1 VLIAAVRRFG
11 VVTLLALS
19 AAVPRSASAQSTDAP
34 ESIANEYR
42 VTLVAT
48 KPAAEREKVVFFGYL
63 GVVDSPDKQVSSLY
77 YSPPGLIIKPK
88 PWTEIWVGMFGIYN
102 SNKSTDNSW
111 ELRPLTGLKLYA
123 PNHAHINLYNFT
135 RFEYRSVHQS
145 GSTTSTPRLRNR
157 IGVEVPFTQ
166 ARAWAPKTWY
176 GLSDV
181 EYFYRLND
189 QYLERYRVRAGLG
202 RVLSK
207 TWRAEFIYHAEFTG
221 GNGVHKAYTNN
232 IWRLNIKL
240 SLPRRG
246 QRVSVA
252 PDFDE

>member
-1 VLIAAVRRFG
+1 VIAAVRG
-11 VVTLLALS
+11 LVVVMVLAVS
-19 AAVPRSASAQSTDAP
+19 AAVPRSASGQSADPP

-42 VTLVAT
+42 ATLVMT
-48 KPAAEREKVVFFGYL
+48 RPAAEREKVIFFAYL
-63 GVVDSPDKQVSSLY
+63 GLVDSPDKQVSSLY

-88 PWTEIWVGMFGIYN
+88 PWAEIWGGMFGIYN
-102 SNKSTDNSW
+102 RNKGKDNSW

-123 PNHAHINLYNFT
+123 PNRAHINLYNFT

-157 IGVEVPFTQ
+157 SGLEVPFTQ
-166 ARAWAPKTWY
+166 EKAWAPATWY

-181 EYFYRLND
+181 EYFYRLD
-189 QYLERYRVRAGLG
+189 DEYLERYRIRGGVGY
-202 RVLSK
+202 VLSK

-240 SLPRRG
+240 TLPRRG
-246 QRVSVA
+246 QRASVV

>member
-1 VLIAAVRRFG
+1 MLTATVRSF
-11 VVTLLALS
+11 VVVIVSALCTV
-19 AAVPRSASAQSTDAP
+19 VPRSASAQAADTDN
-34 ESIANEYR
+34 IANEYR

-48 KPAAEREKVVFFGYL
+48 KPAAERQKVIYFAYL

-88 PWTEIWVGMFGIYN
+88 PWAEIWVGVFGIYN
-102 SNKSTDNSW
+102 SNKTTDNSW

-123 PNHAHINLYNFT
+123 PNRAHMNLYNFT

-157 IGVEVPFTQ
+157 TGVEVPFTQ
-166 ARAWAPKTWY
+166 EKAWAPKTWY

-181 EYFYRLND
+181 EYFYRLD
-189 QYLERYRVRAGLG
+189 DEYLERYRIRGGVGY
-202 RVLSK
+202 VLSK

-221 GNGVHKAYTNN
+221 GNGVQKAYTNN

-246 QRVSVA
+246 ERVSIV